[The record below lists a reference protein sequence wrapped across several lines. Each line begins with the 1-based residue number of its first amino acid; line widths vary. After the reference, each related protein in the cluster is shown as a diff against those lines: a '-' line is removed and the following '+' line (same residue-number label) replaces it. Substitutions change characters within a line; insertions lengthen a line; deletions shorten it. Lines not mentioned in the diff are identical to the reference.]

1 MKAKARWMAA
11 LLCLALLP
19 ALLGGCGKKTPD
31 VPPQDNTTDGGT
43 QESTR
48 NAFTEVCG
56 EYDFGG
62 REFRMAGVDWNLWE
76 QYYDMRID
84 VAADSG
90 DELSQAI
97 WSRNRAMESTLNIKL
112 VYQPNEQWL
121 FELSNY
127 LQKCVMNGLNNFDTF
142 LMIDRDA
149 ITSAINGDIIAY
161 DNLPTL
167 DLSHSWWSEV
177 NRDISISGKYF
188 FAYGNDSLHFL
199 ESVNALAFNKA
210 MAESV
215 GEDLYAKV
223 TEKEWSIEEMFRVA
237 ALLAS
242 ENGDGIF
249 NDLDTYGFITEAD
262 MFFPSL
268 WQCAGFRTVEKDE
281 ADTPLFAIPGNENFY
296 TLMNRLYDKSYN
308 DDLTLFQTLYSNATN
323 YNANAFGNY
332 IAAGNVMFA
341 DGHGLFRTVILKDV
355 PSIRSMDVSF
365 GLLPYPLR
373 DSTQESYISR
383 VYSGFPTVVPVF
395 NTELALTGTV
405 LEALACFADEIY
417 MPVYYDRLLRGKMP
431 DPESAQMLDILF
443 ATRTMDLG
451 DTLWYDYIRVRYQ
464 DAIAKDKVRD
474 LASMTDIIRGGAEK
488 IIRRCVENLTGTGGS
503 T

>member
-1 MKAKARWMAA
+1 MKRTKWMAG
-11 LLCLALLP
+11 
-19 ALLGGCGKKTPD
+19 LLGIVLTAGLLGACQAKQTPE
-31 VPPQDNTTDGGT
+31 VPSQTSGTAT
-43 QESTR
+43 QEPER
-48 NAFTEVCG
+48 NAFEEVCG

-62 REFRMAGVDWNLWE
+62 REFRMAGVNWTLWE

-84 VAADSG
+84 AEADSG

-97 WSRNRAMESTLNIKL
+97 WSRNRAVEKTLNVQITYL
-112 VYQPNEQWL
+112 PNDQWL
-121 FELSNY
+121 FELSGY
-127 LQKCVMNGLNNFDTF
+127 LQKCVMNGLHDFDTL

-149 ITSAINGDIIAY
+149 ISSAINGDIIAY
-161 DNLPTL
+161 DRLPTL
-167 DLSHSWWSEV
+167 DLSHAWWSEV

-199 ESVNALAFNKA
+199 ESVNALAFNKT

-223 TEKEWSIEEMFRVA
+223 TEKEWTIEEMFRVA

-242 ENGDGIF
+242 ENGDGF
-249 NDLDTYGFITEAD
+249 LNDYDTYGFITEAD
-262 MFFPSL
+262 MFLPSL

-281 ADTPLFAIPGNENFY
+281 ADTPLFAIPGNESFF
-296 TLMNRLYDKSYN
+296 TLMNLLYDKSFS
-308 DDLTLFQTLYSNATN
+308 DDLTVFQTLYSNATN
-323 YNANAFGNY
+323 YNSEAFGNY

-373 DSTQESYISR
+373 DSTQQRYISR
-383 VYSGFPTVVPVF
+383 VYSGFPTVVPSF
-395 NTELALTGTV
+395 NSDPALTGTV

-443 ATRTMDLG
+443 ESRTMDLG

-464 DAIAKDKVRD
+464 DAVAKDKVRD
-474 LASMTDIIRGGAEK
+474 LASVTDIIRGGAEK
-488 IIRRCVENLTGTGGS
+488 VIRRCVENLSGTGGA